1 MVLTLLLSEV
11 CNLDVCKADSQQGVT
26 INDVQI
32 KSDPENSAKAGSS
45 IILTCSVNIIA
56 PSGLASQI
64 SYFFYK
70 GSNKDFLLKN
80 TMSAQQ
86 SSHVTIQSARASH
99 TGYYFCVVEVGNK
112 MAESE
117 PSYLTVAGELQTPRL
132 TIHPMEVIAGNR
144 IELHCDATEEL
155 PPLEFIFYKYKN
167 GQYSRLRDIEKTNK
181 SFATHS
187 LKVAEETDL
196 AYSCTT
202 QGKDSKTS
210 SNYSA
215 LVNITVQDPFSR
227 HLFTIEPQCGIFEG
241 DEMTINCTVLMS
253 SLIISDIKPELTIVK
268 GTIPIKTEAHG
279 PLEAKLSK
287 NATVNDTGVY
297 RCNARWD
304 QTFETIEQQVIVAVP
319 VSKPILKSAASLGIV
334 VQGDHLRLTCAV
346 SRGSWPITYKFFKG
360 IPGKLLH
367 QLTVNA
373 TEANYDIP
381 SANTTQS
388 GKYACHASNSAS
400 KRIRTERSL
409 YINITVKVPVSKP
422 KIKLVTSK
430 TTYEIGKRISLQCQ
444 STNGT
449 PPMTYLLF
457 LNQRFIYSVKT
468 SNREPVVFNVLI
480 NNTEDGGV
488 YKCKAE
494 NEISNLSKYSEGFS
508 VLITVPVSTPLLFP
522 LLNSTKVNLGETV
535 TLHCITST
543 GTLPINYTL
552 YRSHSRLTA
561 ISTPKAGPAV
571 FHVTITEHSGYT
583 CKAENQISSQCSN
596 RIEFHILST
605 TSFEWLYYTPIILLL
620 LLLGTLLAFYIKD
633 KNQNSERYITQKQRN
648 QGSVKENTMIFYSK
662 VSKMTHPRLSQ
673 TDSYA
678 LIEGTYEEKDYVNIS
693 ASKGTGNGSE
703 SDGEEKY
710 INISKQNYDT
720 SVDSS
725 CSNEDEVVYTQLN
738 LASPKNENASRQEE
752 GTVYATI
759 NLNK

>member
-1 MVLTLLLSEV
+1 MLYRKNISSFKRLKKMLRLVVLVLAQLLYGIG
-11 CNLDVCKADSQQGVT
+11 KTDSQGVT
-26 INDVQI
+26 INNVQI
-32 KSDPENSAKAGSS
+32 KFDPKDLAEAGSS
-45 IILTCSVNIIA
+45 ITLTCSANIMVT
-56 PSGLASQI
+56 SGLESQI

-70 GSNKDFLLKN
+70 GLNKDFLLQN
-80 TMSAQQ
+80 TTSAHQN
-86 SSHVTIQSARASH
+86 SHVTIQPTRASH
-99 TGYYFCVVEVGNK
+99 TGYYFCVVEVGNETAK
-112 MAESE
+112 SE
-117 PSYLTVAGELQTPRL
+117 PSYLTVTGELQTPRL

-508 VLITVPVSTPLLFP
+508 VLIT
-522 LLNSTKVNLGETV
+522 G
-535 TLHCITST
+535 
-543 GTLPINYTL
+543 
-552 YRSHSRLTA
+552 
-561 ISTPKAGPAV
+561 
-571 FHVTITEHSGYT
+571 
-583 CKAENQISSQCSN
+583 
-596 RIEFHILST
+596 T

>member
-1 MVLTLLLSEV
+1 MLYRKNISSFKRLKKMLRLVVLVLAQLLYGIG
-11 CNLDVCKADSQQGVT
+11 KTDSQGVT
-26 INDVQI
+26 INNVQI
-32 KSDPENSAKAGSS
+32 KFDPKDLAEAGSS
-45 IILTCSVNIIA
+45 ITLTCSANIMVT
-56 PSGLASQI
+56 SGLESQI

-70 GSNKDFLLKN
+70 GLNKDFLLQN
-80 TMSAQQ
+80 TTSAHQN
-86 SSHVTIQSARASH
+86 SHVTIQPTRASH
-99 TGYYFCVVEVGNK
+99 TGYYFCVVEVGNETAK
-112 MAESE
+112 SE
-117 PSYLTVAGELQTPRL
+117 PSYLTVTGELQTPRL

-409 YINITVKVPVSKP
+409 YINITVK
-422 KIKLVTSK
+422 
-430 TTYEIGKRISLQCQ
+430 G
-444 STNGT
+444 
-449 PPMTYLLF
+449 
-457 LNQRFIYSVKT
+457 
-468 SNREPVVFNVLI
+468 
-480 NNTEDGGV
+480 
-488 YKCKAE
+488 
-494 NEISNLSKYSEGFS
+494 
-508 VLITVPVSTPLLFP
+508 
-522 LLNSTKVNLGETV
+522 
-535 TLHCITST
+535 
-543 GTLPINYTL
+543 
-552 YRSHSRLTA
+552 
-561 ISTPKAGPAV
+561 
-571 FHVTITEHSGYT
+571 
-583 CKAENQISSQCSN
+583 
-596 RIEFHILST
+596 T

>member
-1 MVLTLLLSEV
+1 MLYRKNISSFKRLKKMLRLVVLVLAQLLYGIG
-11 CNLDVCKADSQQGVT
+11 KTDSQGVT
-26 INDVQI
+26 INNVQI
-32 KSDPENSAKAGSS
+32 KFDPKDLAEAGSS
-45 IILTCSVNIIA
+45 ITLTCSANIMVT
-56 PSGLASQI
+56 SGLESQI

-70 GSNKDFLLKN
+70 GLNKDFLLQN
-80 TMSAQQ
+80 TTSAHQN
-86 SSHVTIQSARASH
+86 SHVTIQPTRASH
-99 TGYYFCVVEVGNK
+99 TGYYFCVVEVGNETAK
-112 MAESE
+112 SE
-117 PSYLTVAGELQTPRL
+117 PSYLTVTGELQTPRL

-409 YINITVKVPVSKP
+409 YINITVKVPVS
-422 KIKLVTSK
+422 
-430 TTYEIGKRISLQCQ
+430 
-444 STNGT
+444 
-449 PPMTYLLF
+449 
-457 LNQRFIYSVKT
+457 
-468 SNREPVVFNVLI
+468 
-480 NNTEDGGV
+480 
-488 YKCKAE
+488 
-494 NEISNLSKYSEGFS
+494 
-508 VLITVPVSTPLLFP
+508 TPLLFP